1 MYLLA
6 LFLFA
11 TQTSY
16 FSTAPTYP
24 YQISSDLDFKTAY
37 QSFFKVQE
45 LINKININRFEGF
58 KNPEVKETFFKGRK
72 EKPPPVHPIL
82 PDIPSSVIDNIPEID
97 LTEEAI
103 QSDTAGIPVVDPVP
117 EVVEASTEE
126 PTTTTTAATK
136 HVITTTEE
144 PITTTT
150 TQPIVEEIT
159 EASVE
164 EVTEQVIITTPQSIV
179 EEVTEAVVKKVTT
192 DDTLGLRIQGN
203 VNVNKYFCIVVIYFL

>member
-45 LINKININRFEGF
+45 LINKININRFDGF
-58 KNPEVKETFFKGRK
+58 KNPQVKETFFKGRK

-82 PDIPSSVIDNIPEID
+82 PDIPCSVIDNIPEID

-117 EVVEASTEE
+117 
-126 PTTTTTAATK
+126 
-136 HVITTTEE
+136 
-144 PITTTT
+144 
-150 TQPIVEEIT
+150 
-159 EASVE
+159 
-164 EVTEQVIITTPQSIV
+164 
-179 EEVTEAVVKKVTT
+179 
-192 DDTLGLRIQGN
+192 
-203 VNVNKYFCIVVIYFL
+203 

>member
-11 TQTSY
+11 THTSY

-24 YQISSDLDFKTAY
+24 YQISSELDFKTAY

-164 EVTEQVIITTPQSIV
+164 EVTEQVIITTTQPIV
-179 EEVTEAVVKKVTT
+179 EEVTEAVVKEVTT

-203 VNVNKYFCIVVIYFL
+203 ST

>member
-1 MYLLA
+1 MYLLG

-24 YQISSDLDFKTAY
+24 YQISSELDFKTAY

-58 KNPEVKETFFKGRK
+58 KNPQVKETFFKGRK

-126 PTTTTTAATK
+126 PTTTTKAATK

-179 EEVTEAVVKKVTT
+179 EEVTEAVVKEVTT